1 MATHDVTVWGKR
13 YDITAHQKS
22 KTVWIA
28 VGTYLDEQL
37 ETQGRTES
45 DAVRKWGAAAR
56 YRGG

>member
-1 MATHDVTVWGKR
+1 MATHQVTVWGRR
-13 YDITAHQKS
+13 YEVTARQKS

-28 VGTYLDEQL
+28 IGTYMDEWL

-45 DAVRKWGAAAR
+45 DAIRKWGAAAH